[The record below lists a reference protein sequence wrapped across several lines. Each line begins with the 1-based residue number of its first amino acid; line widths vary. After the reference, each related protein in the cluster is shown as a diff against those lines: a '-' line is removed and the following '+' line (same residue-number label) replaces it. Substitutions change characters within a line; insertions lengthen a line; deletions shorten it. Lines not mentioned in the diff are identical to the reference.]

1 MSPEHVNPCL
11 ASPHIHHLPRL
22 TLAPFPFHAS
32 LSLKCTLP
40 FSIPPPC
47 SVQLKLW
54 IDEKML
60 TAQDVSYDE
69 ARNLHTKW
77 QKHQAFM
84 AELAAN
90 KDWLD
95 KVDKVSNGMGA
106 ARREPL
112 GPPPVSIPA
121 AVQGRVLASGS
132 GLEIMEP
139 LVPNFQGGKK

>member
-1 MSPEHVNPCL
+1 M
-11 ASPHIHHLPRL
+11 ASSHTPHCSRLSFPHFMPRS
-22 TLAPFPFHAS
+22 S
-32 LSLKCTLP
+32 LCWQCTWP
-40 FSIPPPC
+40 FSVPTVC
-47 SVQLKLW
+47 LVQLKLW

-95 KVDKVSNGMGA
+95 KVDKVHGATGA
-106 ARREPL
+106 ARGESL
-112 GPPPVSIPA
+112 WPPQGRVPA
-121 AVQGRVLASGS
+121 TVQGRTQAPAYGSSRVGGQGASHAKPPRWK
-132 GLEIMEP
+132 IIA
-139 LVPNFQGGKK
+139 

>member
-1 MSPEHVNPCL
+1 MP
-11 ASPHIHHLPRL
+11 
-22 TLAPFPFHAS
+22 HAS
-32 LSLKCTLP
+32 LPLKYTLLS
-40 FSIPPPC
+40 SIPALC
-47 SVQLKLW
+47 LVQLKLW

-95 KVDKVSNGMGA
+95 KVDKVSGVRGA
-106 ARREPL
+106 A
-112 GPPPVSIPA
+112 
-121 AVQGRVLASGS
+121 
-132 GLEIMEP
+132 
-139 LVPNFQGGKK
+139 

>member
-1 MSPEHVNPCL
+1 MSTGP
-11 ASPHIHHLPRL
+11 ALPL
-22 TLAPFPFHAS
+22 SFSTLLS
-32 LSLKCTLP
+32 LSHVLCLLHLC
-40 FSIPPPC
+40 FC
-47 SVQLKLW
+47 LLQLKLW

-95 KVDKVSNGMGA
+95 KVDKVSSVTGA
-106 ARREPL
+106 
-112 GPPPVSIPA
+112 
-121 AVQGRVLASGS
+121 GRMS
-132 GLEIMEP
+132 
-139 LVPNFQGGKK
+139 F

>member
-1 MSPEHVNPCL
+1 M
-11 ASPHIHHLPRL
+11 
-22 TLAPFPFHAS
+22 
-32 LSLKCTLP
+32 
-40 FSIPPPC
+40 
-47 SVQLKLW
+47 VQLKLW

-95 KVDKVSNGMGA
+95 KVDKVSGVTGA
-106 ARREPL
+106 AGRAPV
-112 GPPPVSIPA
+112 GPP
-121 AVQGRVLASGS
+121 QGRVLATRQGRLPASGYGYFRVRGRGTS
-132 GLEIMEP
+132 RAKLARWK
-139 LVPNFQGGKK
+139 LRV